1 MHLWFAGFHHLRHD
15 GRGGDADQTE
25 DLGETQRSPGEPECS
40 GVIAVAVILQSVIIY
55 TFSLVPSVSSVI
67 SRIE

>member
-25 DLGETQRSPGEPECS
+25 NLDKTQRSPGDQQCSAS
-40 GVIAVAVILQSVIIY
+40 GVICCDAVSVIIY
-55 TFSLVPSVSSVI
+55 TFSLVLSISSI
-67 SRIE
+67 YPE

>member
-25 DLGETQRSPGEPECS
+25 DLGETQRSPGEHQCS
-40 GVIAVAVILQSVIIY
+40 GVICCDTVSVIIY
-55 TFSLVPSVSSVI
+55 TFSLVLSISSI
-67 SRIE
+67 YPE